1 VPSLLTFLLSGIWSL
16 GAITGHDPGA
26 YTQGLELRG
35 AVLYEST
42 GRYGQSSIRTVD
54 PATGEVTAMTRLPD
68 SLFAEGLTLISP
80 SRMLVLTWRENL
92 VLVVN
97 PATLQ
102 ITETL
107 PLQGEGWGLCYDG
120 TNVIRSDG
128 TSTLHF
134 HDPKTM
140 EINDTITVELAGTPQ
155 SNLNELEYARGCIW
169 ANQWLSSRIL
179 TIDPGTGQVL
189 SVTDLASITPPGGGP
204 MNGIAYL
211 PETDQ
216 FLITGK
222 NWPVMYTVDIG
233 IDEQ

>member
-1 VPSLLTFLLSGIWSL
+1 
-16 GAITGHDPGA
+16 
-26 YTQGLELRG
+26 
-35 AVLYEST
+35 
-42 GRYGQSSIRTVD
+42 
-54 PATGEVTAMTRLPD
+54 MTRLPD
-68 SLFAEGLTLISP
+68 SLFAEGLTLTSP

-107 PLQGEGWGLCYDG
+107 PLPGEGWGLCFDG
-120 TNVIRSDG
+120 TSVIRSDG

-134 HDPKTM
+134 HDPMTM
-140 EINDTITVELAGTPQ
+140 EVRNTLTVALSGAPQ
-155 SNLNELEYARGCIW
+155 SGLNELEYARGYIW

-179 TIDPGTGQVL
+179 TIDPATGRVL
-189 SVTDLASITPPGGGP
+189 SVTDFSSITPPGAGA
-204 MNGIAYL
+204 MNGIAYI

-222 NWPVMYTVDIG
+222 NWPVMYTVDIRF
-233 IDEQ
+233 D

>member
-1 VPSLLTFLLSGIWSL
+1 MFTLLPFLVSGIWSL
-16 GAITGHDPGA
+16 GVITGHDPGS
-26 YTQGLELRG
+26 YTQGLELWG
-35 AVLYEST
+35 GVLYEST
-42 GRYGQSSIRTVD
+42 GLYGQSSIRRVD
-54 PATGEVTAMTRLPD
+54 PATGEVISMTRLPD

-120 TNVIRSDG
+120 TSVIRSDG

-140 EINDTITVELAGTPQ
+140 EVKSTITVELSGVPQ
-155 SNLNELEYARGCIW
+155 PGLNELEYARGYIW

-179 TIDPGTGQVL
+179 TIDPETGQVL
-189 SVTDLASITPPGGGP
+189 CVTDFNTITPPGAGA

-211 PETDQ
+211 PATDQ

-222 NWPVMYTVDIG
+222 NWPVMYTVDI
-233 IDEQ
+233 QFN

>member
-1 VPSLLTFLLSGIWSL
+1 MPTLLPFLCSGIWSL
-16 GAITGHDPGA
+16 GAIIGHDPGA
-26 YTQGLELRG
+26 YTQGLELCG
-35 AVLYEST
+35 DVLFESS
-42 GRYGQSSIRTVD
+42 GRYGQSSIRRVD
-54 PATGEVTAMTRLPD
+54 PATGEVTSMTRLPD
-68 SLFAEGLTLISP
+68 SLFAEGLTLTSP

-107 PLQGEGWGLCYDG
+107 PLPGEGWGLCFDG
-120 TNVIRSDG
+120 TSVIRSDG

-140 EINDTITVELAGTPQ
+140 EVRNTLTVALSGAPQ
-155 SNLNELEYARGCIW
+155 SGLNELEYARGYIW

-179 TIDPGTGQVL
+179 TIDPATGRVL
-189 SVTDLASITPPGGGP
+189 SVTDFSSITPPGAGA
-204 MNGIAYL
+204 MNGIAYI

-222 NWPVMYTVDIG
+222 NWPVMYTVDIRF
-233 IDEQ
+233 D

>member
-1 VPSLLTFLLSGIWSL
+1 MPILPLLVSGIWSL
-16 GAITGHDPGA
+16 GAIIGHDPGA

-35 AVLYEST
+35 TVLFEST
-42 GRYGQSSIRTVD
+42 GLYGQSSIRRVD
-54 PATGEVTAMTRLPD
+54 PATGEVTSMTRLPD
-68 SLFAEGLTLISP
+68 SLFAEGLTLTSP

-92 VLVVN
+92 ILVVN

-120 TNVIRSDG
+120 TSVIRSDG
-128 TSTLHF
+128 TSTLYF

-140 EINDTITVELAGTPQ
+140 EVKYTITVELSGAPQ
-155 SNLNELEYARGCIW
+155 SDLNELEYTRGYIW

-179 TIDPGTGQVL
+179 TIDPVTGQVL
-189 SVTDLASITPPGGGP
+189 CVTDFSSITPPGSGA

-211 PETDQ
+211 PETDH

-222 NWPVMYTVDIG
+222 NWPVMYTVDIQFDG
-233 IDEQ
+233 Q